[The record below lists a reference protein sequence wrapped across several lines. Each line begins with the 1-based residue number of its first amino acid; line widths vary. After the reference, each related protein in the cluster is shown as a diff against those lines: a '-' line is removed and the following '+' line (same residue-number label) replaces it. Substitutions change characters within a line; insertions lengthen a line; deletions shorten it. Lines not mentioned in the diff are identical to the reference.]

1 MTTTTPTLEE
11 LRTVV
16 QPDELMGRVNGE
28 HWAGRLYMRHV
39 SLRVTRLLGPTR
51 ISADAVTWGMIASG
65 VLAALVLT
73 VPHPLTPLI
82 PFLLIHLQLL
92 LDCIDGEVA

>member
-1 MTTTTPTLEE
+1 MTVSTPTLEE
-11 LRTVV
+11 LRSVV

-39 SLRVTRLLGPTR
+39 SLRVTRLLVPTR
-51 ISADAVTWGMIASG
+51 VSADAVTWGMIVSG

-73 VPHPLTPLI
+73 VPHPLAPLGT
-82 PFLLIHLQLL
+82 LLAVK
-92 LDCIDGEVA
+92 DYIDVVSGPAWA